1 MSDPSLET
9 VPLGTGISHTSLFAQ
24 YPSALCIRCSPSE
37 PDGQHKTHSREIQG
51 MVSTRQKSLDD
62 LRKWMPT
69 DHHDWLS
76 VTTPVTGSHSACSY
90 NFCPGAQDVFIS
102 WVQHLTQTMAKV
114 SLGTFS
120 LGVSAINM
128 LGKIEN
134 EAHKNVKVNTDEF

>member
-1 MSDPSLET
+1 MSPGGFLIT
-9 VPLGTGISHTSLFAQ
+9 VYNCTVVFRTCGTPAI
-24 YPSALCIRCSPSE
+24 
-37 PDGQHKTHSREIQG
+37 
-51 MVSTRQKSLDD
+51 
-62 LRKWMPT
+62 
-69 DHHDWLS
+69 HDWLS